1 MRVIAHEVRDLK
13 SVVTA
18 VLDPSGVLLEA
29 NAGFM
34 QLLGNSPARRI
45 GANVALLFSKPA
57 FTELAAARATE
68 GGEIHRGTLSLLGAD
83 GQVLDLP
90 GTAWRTAYGI
100 CVVAEYD
107 IEAMRKAA
115 FRQQASGA
123 TQRELRFVESS
134 LTDKLTGTGNRDRL
148 EQSLMVEVS
157 RVRRTGHPL
166 SALMAVVDGFGQI
179 VQAHGQPAADKVL
192 ARFGYLLR
200 LLTRPTDI
208 PARFEGEQFIVLLP
222 HTPIE
227 HAGIVARRID
237 QALASQRIDPLE
249 SPVAATFGIAQFAH
263 GEDAETFLKRL
274 QTAVTKAKK
283 SPGDTIG
290 VATV

>member
-1 MRVIAHEVRDLK
+1 MRAIAHEVQDLK

-57 FTELAAARATE
+57 FAELAAARATE
-68 GGEIHRGTLSLLGAD
+68 GGVIHRGTLSFLGAD

-100 CVVAEYD
+100 SVVAEYD
-107 IEAMRKAA
+107 IDAMRKAA

-148 EQSLMVEVS
+148 EQALMVEVS
-157 RVRRTGHPL
+157 RVRRTGYPL

-179 VQAHGQPAADKVL
+179 VQAHGQPTADKVL

-237 QALASQRIDPLE
+237 QALATQQIEPLE
-249 SPVAATFGIAQFAH
+249 SPIAATFGIAQFAH

-290 VATV
+290 VASA

>member
-1 MRVIAHEVRDLK
+1 MRVIAHEIQELK
-13 SVVTA
+13 SVVAA

-29 NAGFM
+29 NTGFM

-68 GGEIHRGTLSLLGAD
+68 GGEIHRGTLSFLGAD

-90 GTAWRTAYGI
+90 GCAWRTAFGI
-100 CVVAEYD
+100 SVVAEYD

-115 FRQQASGA
+115 FRQEASGLA
-123 TQRELRFVESS
+123 QRELRFVEAA

-148 EQSLMVEVS
+148 EQALMVEVS

-166 SALMAVVDGFGQI
+166 SALMAVVEGYGQI
-179 VQAHGQPAADKVL
+179 VAGHGQPAADKVL

-208 PARFEGEQFIVLLP
+208 PARFEAEQFIVLMP
-222 HTPIE
+222 HTAID
-227 HAGIVARRID
+227 HASVVARRID
-237 QALASQRIDPLE
+237 QALATQKIEPLE
-249 SPVAATFGIAQFAH
+249 APVAAAFGIAQFAQ

-274 QTAVTKAKK
+274 QTAVSKAKK

-290 VATV
+290 VSTA